1 MSVRDRR
8 RINGEK
14 GAMLA
19 TSLGGEAAG
28 GDGVAANIGD
38 GGAGEEA
45 TEASSVAGTGE
56 GDGGGGI
63 DAGTTSAAGA
73 EANQASSEAGTGEGD
88 GGAAG
93 EDAGMTSAAGAEAN
107 EASSEAGTVEGDGG
121 AAGEDAHYHHRASYT
136 KHFHPWCGVG
146 PRRIPLPSP
155 RTYCCCLCCCTFY
168 CHDKKNKVTNYE
180 YSNNGLNTKHARSA
194 TLNSRPLH
202 IRESLPIGSASN
214 MLVLAVD
221 RYLRQDILLLPILLL
236 QPRHCCY

>member
-1 MSVRDRR
+1 MSVRDRW

-73 EANQASSEAGTGEGD
+73 EANQACSEAGTGEGD

-107 EASSEAGTVEGDGG
+107 EASSEAGTVEGDGS
-121 AAGEDAHYHHRASYT
+121 AAGEGALLDSQDEG
-136 KHFHPWCGVG
+136 GVG
-146 PRRIPLPSP
+146 LEARLSPRRVTSLADLAMAFPSS
-155 RTYCCCLCCCTFY
+155 LM
-168 CHDKKNKVTNYE
+168 KKGEAGET
-180 YSNNGLNTKHARSA
+180 
-194 TLNSRPLH
+194 TL
-202 IRESLPIGSASN
+202 E
-214 MLVLAVD
+214 
-221 RYLRQDILLLPILLL
+221 
-236 QPRHCCY
+236 